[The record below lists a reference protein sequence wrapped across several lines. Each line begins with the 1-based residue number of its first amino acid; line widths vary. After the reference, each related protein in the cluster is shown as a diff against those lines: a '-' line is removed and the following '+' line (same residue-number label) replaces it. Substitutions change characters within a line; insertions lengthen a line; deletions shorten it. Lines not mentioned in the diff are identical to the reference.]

1 LLPLYD
7 YKKCLNDQRFSVLKS
22 WVIREE
28 VRRRDIRG
36 NQGRGE
42 EEGYQ
47 R

>member
-1 LLPLYD
+1 V
-7 YKKCLNDQRFSVLKS
+7 RRRISE
-22 WVIREE
+22 VIREE
-28 VRRRDIRG
+28 VRRRDMRG